1 MAPAM
6 PCKRMDRQH
15 SGIVKANAEPKIG
28 NEKEFKTVYGCTV
41 ESHES
46 TRQRT
51 ESLQFKTHEDRIAE
65 KGFTSMTHYYNLV
78 HKFIPMPQAMK
89 IQDAKVA
96 VDKGWKKLETI
107 PAWDLGKVKSKKEV
121 IMEAQ
126 RDNESPLCF
135 IDGHMP
141 PQKCGAGTQN
151 YRGTK
156 AESYSGETLLRSIQA
171 RYAVLTEQGSSASQ
185 MTAAEIM
192 DVIARGCDGQA
203 ADAVSA

>member
-6 PCKRMDRQH
+6 PCKRMNRQH
-15 SGIVKANAEPKIG
+15 SGIVKAIAEPKIC

-46 TRQRT
+46 TRQRP

-96 VDKGWKKLETI
+96 VDKGWKKSSRQFRPGTWEKSRAKRMSSWRRKETM
-107 PAWDLGKVKSKKEV
+107 KVHFASLMDICHLK
-121 IMEAQ
+121 
-126 RDNESPLCF
+126 
-135 IDGHMP
+135 
-141 PQKCGAGTQN
+141 
-151 YRGTK
+151 K
-156 AESYSGETLLRSIQA
+156 AELEPKLQ
-171 RYAVLTEQGSSASQ
+171 RYKGRVVLW
-185 MTAAEIM
+185 
-192 DVIARGCDGQA
+192 
-203 ADAVSA
+203 